1 MNLTANERLLDAAIH
16 RAIDLHQYSEGVVR
30 RMIGMLNRADAE
42 LIAALTKAL
51 ESLPAE
57 SFTVARLEALI
68 QSARLINASAYS
80 AVGSD
85 LARDIRALAQLEAS
99 YQFGLFNSTI
109 PAEILQRF
117 PVAAISVEQVYAA
130 ALSRPFQGR
139 LLSEWTASVA
149 DDRMRR
155 IREAVRVGYVSNE
168 TTADIVRRIRGTR
181 AMRYGDGIIE
191 ADRRSLTT
199 VVRTALSH
207 TASTARSEFYGKNLD
222 LIKAERWTSTL
233 DTRTTP
239 ICMARDHKDYHPVT
253 HKPIGHTL
261 PWLGGPGRA
270 HWGCRST
277 SVPITKS
284 WKELGGSDLPEFSA
298 STRASMDGQVPGDVT
313 YRDWLQKQSAARQDE
328 VLGATRGAAMRAGKL
343 PWDAMFNSR
352 GMLITLEEL
361 RKRGVAI

>member
-1 MNLTANERLLDAAIH
+1 MTTANERLLDAAIH

-30 RMIGMLNRADAE
+30 RLIAMLNRADAD

-51 ESLPAE
+51 ESLPAD

-68 QSARLINASAYS
+68 QSVRVINASAYTSIGVDLS
-80 AVGSD
+80 AQVRS
-85 LARDIRALAQLEAS
+85 LAQLESA
-99 YQFGLFNSTI
+99 YQFDLFSAAL
-109 PAEILQRF
+109 PSEVLQRF
-117 PVAAISVEQVYAA
+117 PLIAVSVEQVYAA
-130 ALSRPFQGR
+130 AMSRPFQGR
-139 LLSEWTASVA
+139 LLSEWASNIA
-149 DDRMRR
+149 EDRMRR

-181 AMRYGDGIIE
+181 ALRYSDGIIE

-298 STRASMDGQVPGDVT
+298 STRASMDGQVPSDLD
-313 YRDWLQKQSAARQDE
+313 YSDWLKKQSAARQDE